1 MAMLALGFGVAAANA
16 NPARGLTVPE
26 VHPLRPLSLRMVD
39 RCFYA
44 PSAAV
49 LWPLAPLQ
57 HTHPVR
63 SGFDDPR
70 AGRNAHSGV
79 DVEATN
85 GQSVYAV
92 TFGLIHLVVN
102 RGAFEEHFAID
113 AVPSGIYYTYWHATL
128 LETLRVG
135 SVVRA
140 GELIGHVIRPAGHV
154 HLSESFAS
162 SFDTAWKPC
171 RWVDARRPTGILHD
185 LHDTEAPT
193 IGPLLAFSAV
203 HPAEKLDLADLHGKV
218 DFRAVVSDHPIH
230 HTRLKPQMQ
239 LAPAVVGSYLTPA
252 ANTLFV
258 YGHRTISFDGARL
271 ILPSR
276 YPLVYAPGT
285 IWDSACFYSAHEPCH
300 IKEVFHAHAAGMKTR
315 RYPNGHY
322 QVCVFARTIN
332 AVAARRCTKV
342 TLKNP

>member
-1 MAMLALGFGVAAANA
+1 
-16 NPARGLTVPE
+16 
-26 VHPLRPLSLRMVD
+26 
-39 RCFYA
+39 
-44 PSAAV
+44 
-49 LWPLAPLQ
+49 
-57 HTHPVR
+57 
-63 SGFDDPR
+63 
-70 AGRNAHSGV
+70 
-79 DVEATN
+79 
-85 GQSVYAV
+85 
-92 TFGLIHLVVN
+92 
-102 RGAFEEHFAID
+102 
-113 AVPSGIYYTYWHATL
+113 
-128 LETLRVG
+128 
-135 SVVRA
+135 
-140 GELIGHVIRPAGHV
+140 
-154 HLSESFAS
+154 
-162 SFDTAWKPC
+162 
-171 RWVDARRPTGILHD
+171 
-185 LHDTEAPT
+185 
-193 IGPLLAFSAV
+193 
-203 HPAEKLDLADLHGKV
+203 
-218 DFRAVVSDHPIH
+218 
-230 HTRLKPQMQ
+230 MQ